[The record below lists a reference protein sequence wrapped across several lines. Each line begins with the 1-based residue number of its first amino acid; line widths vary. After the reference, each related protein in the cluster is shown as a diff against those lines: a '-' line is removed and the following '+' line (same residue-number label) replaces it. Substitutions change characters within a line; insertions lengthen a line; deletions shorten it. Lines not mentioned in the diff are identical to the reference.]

1 MSTPEEQAEQ
11 LRRAAEVGPDPTES
25 EGPEAAPPASTAPTV
40 DAEVL
45 AEVVARSVAAV
56 LEGQKE
62 ITQRAESLLRD
73 QLIEERARRQEAEA
87 KLASAEARL
96 AELEADRTGAVET
109 AWKTPRPEAEPPA
122 LTPKRRRWWQR

>member
-11 LRRAAEVGPDPTES
+11 LRPAAEVGPDPTES
-25 EGPEAAPPASTAPTV
+25 EGPEAAPPASTALNV

-73 QLIEERARRQEAEA
+73 QLIEERSRRQEAEA

-96 AELEADRTGAVET
+96 AELEADRTGAVEA